1 MAYATRTQL
10 AQGGIGTKF
19 LNNVSSTD
27 QDAALDAASRTADL
41 YLRQRYATPL
51 ASWGDDLTRL
61 VCHLAAWD
69 LYSTRRAPG
78 DVDDAIERRS
88 DRALS
93 VLKDIGAGRATLS
106 LPVESES
113 DSWSEAI
120 GGAEAV
126 SDEPR
131 GW

>member
-10 AQGGIGTKF
+10 AQGGIGQKF
-19 LNNVSSTD
+19 LANVSTTD

-41 YLRQRYATPL
+41 YLRQRYPTPL

-69 LYSTRRAPG
+69 LYSTRRTPN
-78 DVDDAIERRS
+78 DTDDSLERRS
-88 DRALS
+88 DKALS
-93 VLKDIGAGRATLS
+93 VLKDIGAGKATLS
-106 LPVESES
+106 VPVESES
-113 DSWSEAI
+113 DSWTEAL

>member
-10 AQGGIGTKF
+10 AQGGIGQKF
-19 LNNVSSTD
+19 LANVSTTD

-69 LYSTRRAPG
+69 LYSTRRTPN
-78 DVDDAIERRS
+78 DTDDSLERRS
-88 DRALS
+88 DKALS
-93 VLKDIGAGRATLS
+93 VLKDIGAGKATLS
-106 LPVESES
+106 VPVESES
-113 DSWSEAI
+113 DSWTEAL